1 MYKVL
6 EPRYYL
12 STIIFLLAVLLT
24 ILIPGGPI
32 ETRSFSHIDASILV
46 IFNIFL
52 TFLGMSSFIL
62 VLFLLKEIKWSYYLA
77 DIFSIFYIG
86 VYLLDLF
93 KIFPTSPDNMPSL
106 LMIIEIVSTIL
117 AILFLLLNRNKKFDN
132 SNNIELNK
140 NYRKYVLI
148 ALTLGI
154 VIVSFATYS
163 AMKWRK
169 NEKITQIVF

>member
-1 MYKVL
+1 MNKIL

-32 ETRSFSHIDASILV
+32 ETRSFAHIDASILV

-52 TFLGMSSFIL
+52 TFLGMSSFVL
-62 VLFLLKEIKWSYYLA
+62 VFFLLKRIKWSYYLA
-77 DIFSIFYIG
+77 DIFSVFYIG

-93 KIFPTSPDNMPSL
+93 KIFPTSPDNMPIL
-106 LMIIEIVSTIL
+106 LMIIEVVSTIL
-117 AILFLLLNRNKKFDN
+117 AILFLLLNRNKKFD
-132 SNNIELNK
+132 SNTVELNK

-163 AMKWRK
+163 AMK
-169 NEKITQIVF
+169 